1 MFTGLIE
8 EVGHLESCLVQGST
22 AVLRVKGPLVTSDAQ
37 VGASIAVNGVCLT
50 VTELDQDTFQADV
63 MAETLRRTTLG
74 GLTAGSLVNL
84 ERALK
89 ANARLGGHFVQGH
102 VDGIGQLLERSEAV
116 DWDDFT
122 FGIPQEL
129 ARYAASKGSIA
140 IDGVS
145 LTVTHVSD
153 QAFGVSLIP
162 ATLEHTTLGGLK
174 TGGLVNLEMDVIA
187 KYVERLT
194 A

>member
-8 EVGHLESCLVQGST
+8 EMGSLESCRVQGSS
-22 AVLRVKGPLVTSDAQ
+22 AVLRINGPLVTSDAQ
-37 VGASIAVNGVCLT
+37 VGSSIAVNGVCLT
-50 VTELDQDTFQADV
+50 VTELDQGVFQADV

-74 GLTAGSLVNL
+74 KLTAGAPVNL

-89 ANARLGGHFVQGH
+89 ASDRLGGHIVQGH
-102 VDGIGQLLERSEAV
+102 VDGIAPLLERSAGV

-122 FGIPQEL
+122 FGLPAAL

-145 LTVTHVSD
+145 LTVTHVSE

-162 ATLEHTTLGGLK
+162 VTLQHTTLGALQPGD
-174 TGGLVNLEMDVIA
+174 LVNLEMDVIA

>member
-8 EVGHLESCLVQGST
+8 EVGLLESCLVQGSA

-122 FGIPQEL
+122 FGMPQEL